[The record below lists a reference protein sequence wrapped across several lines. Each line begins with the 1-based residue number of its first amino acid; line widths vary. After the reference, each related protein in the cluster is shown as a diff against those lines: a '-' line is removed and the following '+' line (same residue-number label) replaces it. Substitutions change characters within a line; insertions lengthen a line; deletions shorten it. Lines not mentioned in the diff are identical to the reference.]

1 MLAQY
6 GSNLLVAILLSLHAL
21 KKSKDK
27 SSVFSRLAPYLK
39 ALEGLTADA
48 RILFRIWA
56 ILPMVKWMIGIER
69 QQPPTRNLKLIER
82 MQALSMVVYAPM
94 EAAAYLAMHKV
105 LPISDRVQNNLWLYG
120 CRLWAAYVVLDFWHI
135 MEDNRLLRTRAK
147 ALEKSRGHPSPPST
161 ESATLTEEQEATRRM
176 WSDIYARKDML
187 LTQFWVNVGYLPLT
201 LHWSLT
207 KGLISDGWVGFFGMI
222 AGLASW
228 RMQWKATA

>member
-1 MLAQY
+1 
-6 GSNLLVAILLSLHAL
+6 
-21 KKSKDK
+21 
-27 SSVFSRLAPYLK
+27 
-39 ALEGLTADA
+39 
-48 RILFRIWA
+48 
-56 ILPMVKWMIGIER
+56 
-69 QQPPTRNLKLIER
+69 
-82 MQALSMVVYAPM
+82 
-94 EAAAYLAMHKV
+94 
-105 LPISDRVQNNLWLYG
+105 
-120 CRLWAAYVVLDFWHI
+120 

-161 ESATLTEEQEATRRM
+161 ESATLTEQQEATRRM

>member
-39 ALEGLTADA
+39 ALGGLTADA

-147 ALEKSRGHPSPPST
+147 ALEKSRGHPSPSST